1 MYYENELGYLKLLE
15 DTLKNGENIK
25 NRNGNTYST
34 FGNMI
39 KFENININFP
49 LLTTKKVYFKGVL
62 EELLWFLKGS
72 TNAKELQE
80 KKVHIWDGNS
90 TREYLDAN
98 GFKNYEVNELGPIYG
113 WQWRNFGKKYSMK
126 GDENGVDQIRYV
138 IEELLKSNN
147 SRRAI
152 ITGWNP
158 LQLREMALPPCH
170 MIYNFYKNSEGL
182 SCLMTMRSSDLF
194 LGLPFNIASTAIL
207 TKIIAT
213 VLHLNIKTIAISIA
227 DAHIYEEH
235 KNAVEEQL
243 KRDIIKNNVELEII
257 SEPPSIE
264 STIEEKINWINNLK
278 YNDFILKNYNSHSTI
293 KAIMK

>member
-1 MYYENELGYLKLLE
+1 MYLNEKGYLELLKNV
-15 DTLKNGENIK
+15 LKNGENIE
-25 NRNGNTYST
+25 NRNGNTLST

-39 KFENININFP
+39 KFDNINNNFP
-49 LLTTKKVYFKGVL
+49 LLTTKKIYFKGVL

-72 TNAKELQE
+72 TNAKELQD

-98 GFKNYEVNELGPIYG
+98 GFENYEVNELGPIYG
-113 WQWRNFGKKYSMK
+113 WQWRSFGKKYSTN
-126 GDENGVDQIRYV
+126 GDENGVDQIRY
-138 IEELLKSNN
+138 IIQELLKPNN

-152 ITGWNP
+152 LTGWNP
-158 LQLREMALPPCH
+158 LQLNEMALPPCH

-213 VLHLNIKTIAISIA
+213 VLHMDIKSIAISIT

-235 KNAVEEQL
+235 KSAVEEQL
-243 KRDIIKNNVELEII
+243 NRNIITNSEIKLKII
-257 SEPPSIE
+257 SKPPSIK
-264 STIEEKINWINNLK
+264 STIDEKINWINNLK
-278 YNDFILKNYNSHSTI
+278 YSDFVLEDYNPHSAI

>member
-1 MYYENELGYLKLLE
+1 MYLNEKGYLELLKNV
-15 DTLKNGENIK
+15 LKNGENIE
-25 NRNGNTYST
+25 NRNGNTLST

-39 KFENININFP
+39 KFDNINNNFP
-49 LLTTKKVYFKGVL
+49 LLTTKKIYFKGVL

-72 TNAKELQE
+72 TNAKELQD

-113 WQWRNFGKKYSMK
+113 WQWRTFGKKYNK
-126 GDENGVDQIRYV
+126 NGDENGVDQIRYI
-138 IEELLKSNN
+138 IEELLKPKN

-152 ITGWNP
+152 LTGWNP
-158 LQLREMALPPCH
+158 LQLSEMALPPCH
-170 MIYNFYKNSEGL
+170 MIYNFYKSSEGL

-213 VLHLNIKTIAISIA
+213 VLHMDIKSIAISIT

-235 KNAVEEQL
+235 KSAVEEQL
-243 KRDIIKNNVELEII
+243 DRNIILNSEIKLKI
-257 SEPPSIE
+257 TSKPPLMK
-264 STIEEKINWINNLK
+264 STIDEKINWINNLK
-278 YNDFILKNYNSHSTI
+278 YSDFVLEDYNAQPAI